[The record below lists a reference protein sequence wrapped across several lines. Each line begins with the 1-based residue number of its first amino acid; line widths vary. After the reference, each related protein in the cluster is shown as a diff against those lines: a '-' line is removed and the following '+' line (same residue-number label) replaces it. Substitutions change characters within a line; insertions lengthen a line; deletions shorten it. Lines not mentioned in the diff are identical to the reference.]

1 MLEQYIKSVFLQKVH
16 ELIGAIY
23 LPIHNSMSITR
34 TVKLAIMTG
43 DQKVTYIKGH
53 FTPISH
59 QRNYLCLIYIAICA
73 MKLIWL

>member
-1 MLEQYIKSVFLQKVH
+1 MLKQYIISVFLYRVH
-16 ELIGAIY
+16 YLLGVIH
-23 LPIHNSMSITR
+23 LPIHYSMSITR

-59 QRNYLCLIYIAICA
+59 QQNYLCLIDIAICA
-73 MKLIWL
+73 MKLTWQ